1 MGGDMLRVLFVED
14 EAFVRRACV
23 RGLRRYFD
31 IVEAVDGREALDLIE
46 ARSAFDVLVTDVQMP
61 RLDGVMLIR
70 ELRERG
76 HPLGTKVLV
85 LTGDV
90 ERHAPALRIWNIH
103 PLGKPVPIGTLRIAV
118 EQAARMGE

>member
-31 IVEAVDGREALDLIE
+31 VVEAVDGREALDLIE
-46 ARSAFDVLVTDVQMP
+46 TRSAFDVLVTDVQMP
-61 RLDGVMLIR
+61 RLVR

-90 ERHAPALRIWNIH
+90 ERHAPAFRIWNIH